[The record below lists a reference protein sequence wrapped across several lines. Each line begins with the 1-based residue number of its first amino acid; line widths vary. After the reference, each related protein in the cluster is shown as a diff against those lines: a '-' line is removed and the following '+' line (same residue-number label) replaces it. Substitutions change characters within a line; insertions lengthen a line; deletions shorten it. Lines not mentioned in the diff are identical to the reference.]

1 MAYATRITQFAL
13 SLSFTLSMAL
23 GATVQAQGLKPNT
36 GSFGSG
42 WQVGGAGG
50 ADTGYRAPGATGS
63 YASPSTTPGSYSE
76 SSGSSGASN
85 SGSGSYGSSYSSP
98 YSGTYSGSTSPATE
112 SPANN
117 TSPSPA
123 PRSAGGGLRTQ

>member
-50 ADTGYRAPGATGS
+50 AETGYRAPGATGS
-63 YASPSTTPGSYSE
+63 YTSPSTAPGSYSE

-85 SGSGSYGSSYSSP
+85 SGSGSYGSTYSSP
-98 YSGTYSGSTSPATE
+98 YSGSTPPTTE
-112 SPANN
+112 SPTNN
-117 TSPSPA
+117 TSPYPA

>member
-1 MAYATRITQFAL
+1 LAYATRTTLFAL
-13 SLSFTLSMAL
+13 SLSFTLSIAL

-50 ADTGYRAPGATGS
+50 AETGYRAPGATGS
-63 YASPSTTPGSYSE
+63 YTSPSTAPGSYSE

-85 SGSGSYGSSYSSP
+85 SGSGSYGSGSTYSSP
-98 YSGTYSGSTSPATE
+98 YSSSTSPTTE
-112 SPANN
+112 PPANN
-117 TSPSPA
+117 SSPYPA